1 MGLNASGLILYGSVN
16 MPEADGLTAGG
27 AITGNIKVVFDNAD
41 KTNVP
46 SGKLGIVSAT
56 AGDNAQVW
64 FYGRN
69 AGGNLINEMVT
80 TNGVTPVSGTLTYER
95 LLKVAATGT
104 GFHNY
109 TLTVRDEQHQTVVTL
124 ESGIHSV
131 RRPFYATSAEA
142 AGGAAKDYYEKVFL
156 KNTDSTYALLGAQI
170 HETADPSTFITFA
183 LGTAQN
189 DTETVASRLNT
200 APTAVSAFSSLG
212 KSVPG
217 TDLNAGS
224 GISVWLKLSL
234 AAGAS
239 AQNTTYTI
247 QASGSSI

>member
-46 SGKLGIVSAT
+46 SGQLGLNSSL
-56 AGDNAQVW
+56 AGDTSQVW

-80 TNGVTPVSGTLTYER
+80 TNGITTVSGTLVYER

-104 GFHNY
+104 GFHNG
-109 TLTVRDEQHQTVVTL
+109 TLTVRDFQNQTVVTL

-131 RRPFYATSAEA
+131 RRPFYGVSAEA
-142 AGGAAKDYYEKVFL
+142 AGGANKDYYEKVFL
-156 KNTDSTYALLGAQI
+156 KNSDSTYALLGAQL
-170 HETADPSTFITFA
+170 HETSDPSNKIVFA
-183 LGTAQN
+183 LSNAQN

-200 APTAVSAFSSLG
+200 APTLVSAFSGLG

-224 GISVWLKLSL
+224 GIGVWLKLTL
-234 AAGAS
+234 NAGDVAAK
-239 AQNTTYTI
+239 TFYTI